1 MKLFY
6 PGSFTCP
13 ITGADLNSIHLNTKV
28 PTSVTEQ
35 LIARS
40 TDIQSSFYVQPG
52 ERPARANPG
61 GCSCCP
67 SPLSSSSFRARIPN
81 MTTKS

>member
-40 TDIQSSFYVQPG
+40 TDIQSSFYAQPG
-52 ERPARANPG
+52 EPARANPG
-61 GCSCCP
+61 GCSCCLL
-67 SPLSSSSFRARIPN
+67 SPLPPSEPGVPI
-81 MTTKS
+81 

>member
-40 TDIQSSFYVQPG
+40 TDIQSSFYAQPG
-52 ERPARANPG
+52 EPARANHRENQVLEEA
-61 GCSCCP
+61 SRA
-67 SPLSSSSFRARIPN
+67 LASFVD
-81 MTTKS
+81 